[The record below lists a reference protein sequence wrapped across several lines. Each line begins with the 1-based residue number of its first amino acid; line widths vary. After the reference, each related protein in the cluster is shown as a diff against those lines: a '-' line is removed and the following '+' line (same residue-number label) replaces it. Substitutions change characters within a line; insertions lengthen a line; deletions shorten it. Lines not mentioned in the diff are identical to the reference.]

1 VRVCKVDHYE
11 DASAWLCL
19 AAHVCC
25 LGVSVGVCL
34 SVCAYVA
41 RVCIGS
47 AIPVSSIVIMFMISL
62 NLFGYD
68 GFDRFFTHIRIL
80 QSVLSLKL
88 VRLLKLEP
96 AIAHRFSQYNAA
108 N

>member
-1 VRVCKVDHYE
+1 M
-11 DASAWLCL
+11 
-19 AAHVCC
+19 
-25 LGVSVGVCL
+25 GVCL